1 MSVSRVLVDSSVWID
16 HFRANTTRETAS
28 LNGLL
33 REDTALLGDLILL
46 EVLQGF
52 LTDRLFQIGKD
63 QLLIVPLVDLGG
75 EQMAIAAAENYRFL
89 RSKGITVRKTI
100 DMLIGTYCIANKIA
114 LLHTDRDFDP
124 LEQHLGL
131 RVYRGL

>member
-75 EQMAIAAAENYRFL
+75 EQMAIAA
-89 RSKGITVRKTI
+89 
-100 DMLIGTYCIANKIA
+100 D
-114 LLHTDRDFDP
+114 
-124 LEQHLGL
+124 
-131 RVYRGL
+131 